1 MYLSSCVPLIIYV
14 RGITVVVFRSFLLLS
29 LIYFCDF
36 LVFFFS
42 SRRRHTRCA
51 LVTGVQTCALPIYA
65 IGASITTTNVGGD
78 TFLNL
83 STVLTDFDYDSTNI
97 DDIEG
102 LLITDQ
108 PIFKA
113 GDVVAGTTLVDSN
126 TDGVIDADD
135 QDRKSVV

>member
-1 MYLSSCVPLIIYV
+1 MRISDWSSDVCSSDLDTLDGGDDNGDDLV
-14 RGITVVVFRSFLLLS
+14 RI
-29 LIYFCDF
+29 D
-36 LVFFFS
+36 
-42 SRRRHTRCA
+42 
-51 LVTGVQTCALPIYA
+51 A

-135 QDRKSVV
+135 HAFMADIDVRVPLDPGDLIHHEPETTDASWVQEHQG

>member
-1 MYLSSCVPLIIYV
+1 MRISDWSSDVCSSDLDTLDGGDDNGDDLV
-14 RGITVVVFRSFLLLS
+14 RI
-29 LIYFCDF
+29 D
-36 LVFFFS
+36 
-42 SRRRHTRCA
+42 
-51 LVTGVQTCALPIYA
+51 A

-126 TDGVIDADD
+126 TDGVMDADD
-135 QDRKSVV
+135 HRSEEQTSDIQSLIRLSYAVLR